1 MVAEGDG
8 QRLMDQKMKRTAP
21 VGEFCLVAFEDP
33 RQETRLDRSGSRR
46 GRILTCVLAR
56 FGRARERGSNWLHR
70 TSLRRP
76 VDAARTALSMAAAV
90 ARAVWVGID
99 PEGFFRRHSSDTKP
113 FLRRFPGLGEV
124 LFVST
129 VDGARDILTAPG
141 TLCRAPLPNP
151 IEPLVGKNSLILLSG
166 EPHRRTRSILMPA
179 FHGERMRG
187 YVDLIADAT
196 KDEIAALRPGDQ
208 LAVRD
213 VAQAITLDVV
223 IRVVFGV
230 TDRARRAEYAR
241 VIRELM
247 RASTAPLMLVPWLRR
262 EIAGRGPW
270 ARLVGFRAQLDGL
283 LSEQI
288 EKRRGIGTHGS
299 DVMELILSATDE
311 DGNRLGDDALRDQLR
326 TILAA
331 GHETSSTS
339 LAWALYHIH
348 RDESIR
354 SRAIEEL
361 AGAATPGE
369 IAALPYLGAVIQE
382 TLRMHPPVPI
392 ALRRLTGPL
401 TVAGVP
407 RSGGDVVGIALPAL
421 NFNPDVWKDPDAFNP
436 DRFLE
441 RKPSP
446 FEYAPFGGG
455 YRRCIGAAFAQ
466 HELAVA
472 IGTIMNTVELRMPA
486 SERRRK
492 PPRAVLRAIA
502 TKPNREILLD
512 VIAWR

>member
-1 MVAEGDG
+1 MASRTGSGTARVRKSGLG
-8 QRLMDQKMKRTAP
+8 RSIIRRRLA
-21 VGEFCLVAFEDP
+21 
-33 RQETRLDRSGSRR
+33 RLDRPSCRLEH
-46 GRILTCVLAR
+46 IPTFVFAL
-56 FGRARERGSNWLHR
+56 FGDAGERVSNWLHG
-70 TSLRRP
+70 TWLSHPLH
-76 VDAARTALSMAAAV
+76 AASTTLSTASAI
-90 ARAVWVGID
+90 ARAAWVGID

-113 FLRRFPGLGEV
+113 FLLRFPGFGEV

-129 VDGARDILTAPG
+129 VNGARDILTAPG
-141 TLCRAPLPNP
+141 TLCRAPLPHP
-151 IEPLVGKNSLILLSG
+151 IEPLVGQNSLILLSG

-179 FHGERMRG
+179 FRGERMSG

-196 KDEIAALRPGDQ
+196 NDEIASLQPGDQ
-208 LAVRD
+208 FVVRD
-213 VAQAITLDVV
+213 AAQAITLDVV

-230 TDRARRAEYAR
+230 ADRTRRAEYAR
-241 VIRELM
+241 VIKELM
-247 RASTAPLMLVPWLRR
+247 RSGTAPLMLVPWLRR

-270 ARLVGFRAQLDGL
+270 AQLVGFRAQLDGL

-288 EKRRGIGTHGS
+288 EERRGMGEHGS
-299 DVMELILSATDE
+299 DMMELILTATDE
-311 DGNRLGDDALRDQLR
+311 DGNSLGDDALREQLR
-326 TILAA
+326 TMLAA
-331 GHETSSTS
+331 GHETTSTS

-354 SRAIEEL
+354 SRVVEEL
-361 AGAATPGE
+361 ADAATPWE

-382 TLRMHPPVPI
+382 TLRMHPTVPVV
-392 ALRRLTGPL
+392 LRRLTGPL

-407 RSGGDVVGIALPAL
+407 RSAGDVVGIALPAL
-421 NFNPDVWKDPDAFNP
+421 HFNRNVWGDPDSFDP

-472 IGTIMNTVELRMPA
+472 IGTILNTVELRMPA
-486 SERRRK
+486 REQRRK
-492 PPRAVLRAIA
+492 PPRAVPRAIA
-502 TKPNREILLD
+502 TKPNRDILLD